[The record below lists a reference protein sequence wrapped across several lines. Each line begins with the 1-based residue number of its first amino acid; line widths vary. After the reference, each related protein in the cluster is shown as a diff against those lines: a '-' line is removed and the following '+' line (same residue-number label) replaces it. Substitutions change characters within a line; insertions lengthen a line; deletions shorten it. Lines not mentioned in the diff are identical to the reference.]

1 LYMFEMFEMFEM
13 FDLFDMSAKSIIVG
27 IATLS

>member
-1 LYMFEMFEMFEM
+1 MFEMFEMFEM